1 MSTALFIGRF
11 QPFHNGHLDAV
22 RQILK
27 ENDKIIIAIGSASN
41 TITKKNPYTANQ
53 RLQMIRAAIG
63 KTKNYE
69 VILIPDINDPPLWPH
84 YVKRLV
90 GPFDVLYTG
99 SRFTKE
105 CFQKY
110 EKTTPIK
117 SIKKNLKISATQIR
131 NSKHP
136 ENFVPKAVAKLLK
149 KWQA

>member
-11 QPFHNGHLDAV
+11 QPFHSGHLDAV

-27 ENDKIIIAIGSASN
+27 ENDRLIIAIGSASN

-53 RLQMIRAAIG
+53 RIQMIRAALG
-63 KTKNYE
+63 KTKNYKI
-69 VILIPDINDPPLWPH
+69 ILIPDINDPPLWPH

-99 SRFTKE
+99 SRFTKF
-105 CFQKY
+105 CFKEY
-110 EKTTPIK
+110 EKATPLK
-117 SIKKNLKISATQIR
+117 AIKKNLKVSATQIR

-136 ENFVPKAVAKLLK
+136 EIFVPKAVAKLLK